1 MHALAATEKGKKG
14 KSVSAY
20 AKAVGRPVPSVE
32 QEVRAASV
40 ATLCTSINFADLVER
55 TRHLIDIHAAPEPC
69 WPALVSRLVEEKWNV
84 EATKKA
90 EMSGQPD
97 FSNYSSMGNLPLG
110 RQFRR
115 SGRARPAFAPQCP
128 FLPLA
133 ATATQS
139 AGRGARIGSS
149 EKG

>member
-40 ATLCTSINFADLVER
+40 ANLSSVTNFAALAEKTV
-55 TRHLIDIHAAPEPC
+55 HLAEIHAVEPGC
-69 WPALVSRLVEEKWNV
+69 WPALVTRLVEEKWNV

-97 FSNYSSMGNLPLG
+97 FSNSSSMGN
-110 RQFRR
+110 FAI
-115 SGRARPAFAPQCP
+115 SGELHHR
-128 FLPLA
+128 
-133 ATATQS
+133 
-139 AGRGARIGSS
+139 
-149 EKG
+149 